1 MAFNQGIYNQ
11 IIAEGGSA
19 ASANNAARANKPG
32 RAYQNWKQAFGVQK
46 AQADA
51 LYQQNLLRDQMKAQ
65 QDALLRE
72 AMKPG
77 PKATQSLRSRDYQPK
92 FKTRGSKAE
101 TSRAVSRG
109 TAQFTNPLSMG
120 GSLGGSSINL
130 G

>member
-1 MAFNQGIYNQ
+1 MAFNQGIYNA
-11 IIAEGGSA
+11 IIAQGGSA

-32 RAYQNWKQAFGVQK
+32 RAFQRWQQAFNVQK

-51 LYQQNLLRDQMKAQ
+51 QYQQNLLRDQMKAQ

-77 PKATQSLRSRDYQPK
+77 PKASQSLRASNYQPK

-101 TSRAVSRG
+101 TSRAISKG

>member
-1 MAFNQGIYNQ
+1 M
-11 IIAEGGSA
+11 GGSA
-19 ASANNAARANKPG
+19 ASANNVARANKPA
-32 RAYQNWKQAFGVQK
+32 RAFRNFQQAFSVQK

-51 LYQQNLLRDQMKAQ
+51 QYQQNLLQDRMREQ
-65 QDALLRE
+65 QQALLRE

-77 PKATQSLRSRDYQPK
+77 PKATQSLKASNYQPK

-120 GSLGGSSINL
+120 GGLGGSSINL

>member
-32 RAYQNWKQAFGVQK
+32 RAYQRWKEAFGVQK
-46 AQADA
+46 AAADA
-51 LYQQNLLRDQMKAQ
+51 QYQQNLLRDQMRAQ
-65 QDALLRE
+65 QDSLLRE

-77 PKATQSLRSRDYQPK
+77 PKASQSLRASNYQPK

-109 TAQFTNPLSMG
+109 TSQFTNPLSMG
-120 GSLGGSSINL
+120 GGLGGSSINL

>member
-1 MAFNQGIYNQ
+1 M
-11 IIAEGGSA
+11 GGSA
-19 ASANNAARANKPG
+19 ASANNVARANRPA
-32 RAYQNWKQAFGVQK
+32 RAFARFQQAFSVQK

-51 LYQQNLLRDQMKAQ
+51 LYQQNLLRDQMQRQQQELLKA
-65 QDALLRE
+65 AS
-72 AMKPG
+72 APG

>member
-11 IIAEGGSA
+11 IIAMGGSA
-19 ASANNAARANKPG
+19 ASANNAARANRPG
-32 RAYQNWKQAFGVQK
+32 RAFQRWQQAFNVQK

-51 LYQQNLLRDQMKAQ
+51 QYQQNLLRDQMKAQ

-77 PKATQSLRSRDYQPK
+77 PKASQSLRASNYQPK

-109 TAQFTNPLSMG
+109 TSQFTNPLSMG
-120 GSLGGSSINL
+120 GGLGGSSINL

>member
-1 MAFNQGIYNQ
+1 MAFNQGIYNA
-11 IIAEGGSA
+11 IISQGGSA
-19 ASANNAARANKPG
+19 ASANNAARANRPG
-32 RAYQNWKQAFGVQK
+32 RAYQRWQQAFSVQK

-51 LYQQNLLRDQMKAQ
+51 QYQQNILRDQMKAQ
-65 QDALLRE
+65 QDALMRE

-77 PKATQSLRSRDYQPK
+77 PKATQALRSREYQPK

-101 TSRAVSRG
+101 TSRAVSKG